1 MNQEI
6 KLLDVVAL
14 LKVMPDQNL
23 KVGQVG
29 TGVEVYSDDDFEVEV
44 VDKKGRTLARL
55 PLRREDLWVLR
66 YEMEYG
72 PLTKYT
78 SHQ

>member
-29 TGVEVYSDDDFEVEV
+29 TVVEVYSDDDFEVEF
-44 VDKKGRTLARL
+44 VDKKGRTLAML
-55 PLRREDLWVLR
+55 PLKREDLLVLR
-66 YEMEYG
+66 YEMEVA
-72 PLTKYT
+72 
-78 SHQ
+78 

>member
-14 LKVMPDQNL
+14 LKVVPDQNL

-29 TGVEVYSDDDFEVEV
+29 TVVEVYSDDDFEVEF
-44 VDKKGRTLARL
+44 VDKKGRTLAML
-55 PLRREDLWVLR
+55 PLKREDLLVLR
-66 YEMEYG
+66 YEMEVA
-72 PLTKYT
+72 
-78 SHQ
+78 

>member
-14 LKVMPDQNL
+14 LKAIPSENL

-29 TGVEVYSDDDFEVEV
+29 TVVEVYSDDDFEVEF
-44 VDKKGRTLARL
+44 VDKKGRTIAML
-55 PLRREDLWVLR
+55 PLKRADLLVLQ
-66 YEMEYG
+66 YEMEG
-72 PLTKYT
+72 A
-78 SHQ
+78 

>member
-14 LKVMPDQNL
+14 LRPIPAENL

-29 TGVEVYSDDDFEVEV
+29 TVVEVFSDDDFEVEFA
-44 VDKKGRTLARL
+44 DKQGRTIAML
-55 PLRREDLWVLR
+55 PLKRADLLVLR
-66 YEMEYG
+66 YELEMA
-72 PLTKYT
+72 
-78 SHQ
+78 